1 MAFRLRRFISQRVRS
16 ARVGDV
22 AGPVGAEDT
31 RALGSIGASAANLG
45 IAFLRQ
51 EKQRNKE
58 LQVAD
63 ANREIGVGTG
73 FINQQK
79 VEHQAFAESENDV
92 DLIRADW
99 AKRDKAIGKFIQ
111 DSKNPLA
118 RQKLGNTFTQNR
130 PLYQGNVEALINDR
144 IVDKA
149 RADLEVNIA
158 NIAQGD
164 YALEAG
170 QENELRSL
178 TAREGQPAEPL
189 SEGEFKM
196 GKIQAMVNSA
206 IQSKGRILS
215 EEEGAAILKSSQA
228 MISGLE
234 DKRVNDFLVS
244 GGLAQKN
251 DDGTVDV
258 GEAFEFINNT
268 DSTSEQK
275 LAARSDVVQW
285 SNQSKVAAQQEWVA
299 TKGET
304 ELAWQELLD
313 AGSYKAIIESAE
325 AFNPNIAGFGSE
337 QVDLKQEW
345 IEGADKALKAQAA
358 GEEIILD
365 PSVKSALLD
374 RVRFIMTGAETTDA
388 ILLDARKARHFD
400 RTLPQKDFEQ
410 VEAAA
415 IRKYETDYGHAIGAI
430 QGRMKGSLLRP
441 DSFGFQASPIRHE
454 IYSAAWQDFLAAVA
468 AEGDKLTTKKMYS
481 IAEGVTK
488 VHEVS
493 EFRVGELETAR
504 ETELQEREKTGI
516 TVIEPGDEDAM
527 QSQVDALPSG
537 AKVRIGNRT
546 FTKD

>member
-1 MAFRLRRFISQRVRS
+1 MAFRLQRFISGRVRS

-31 RALGSIGASAANLG
+31 RALGQIGASAANLG

-51 EKQRNKE
+51 EKQRNKALE
-58 LQVAD
+58 VAD
-63 ANREIGVGTG
+63 ANREIGVGSG

-79 VEHQAFAESENDV
+79 VEHQAFAQSEGDI

-99 AKRDKAIGKFIQ
+99 AKRDKSIGKFIQ
-111 DSKNPLA
+111 NTKNPLA
-118 RQKLGNTFTQNR
+118 RQKLGNTFAQNR

-149 RADLEVNIA
+149 RADGEANIA
-158 NIAQGD
+158 SIAQGD
-164 YALEAG
+164 YSLEAG
-170 QENELRSL
+170 HENELRSL
-178 TAREGQPAEPL
+178 TARAGQPTEPL

-196 GKIQAMVNSA
+196 GKIQGIVNANVES
-206 IQSKGRILS
+206 RIWS
-215 EEEGAAILKSSQA
+215 EKEGAAILKRA
-228 MISGLE
+228 AAAISELE
-234 DKRVNDFLVS
+234 DKKVSEFLVS
-244 GGLAQKN
+244 GGLAHKN
-251 DDGTVDV
+251 EDGTVDV
-258 GEAFEFINNT
+258 GEAFEFIENT
-268 DSTSEQK
+268 DFTSEQK

-285 SNQSKVAAQQEWVA
+285 SNQSKVAAQQEWTA

-325 AFNPNIAGFGSE
+325 AFNPDIAGFGSE

-358 GEEIILD
+358 GEEIVLD

-430 QGRMKGSLLRP
+430 QDRMKGSLLRP

-488 VHEVS
+488 LHEVS
-493 EFRVGELETAR
+493 EFRVGERETAR

-527 QSQVDALPSG
+527 QAQVDALPSG